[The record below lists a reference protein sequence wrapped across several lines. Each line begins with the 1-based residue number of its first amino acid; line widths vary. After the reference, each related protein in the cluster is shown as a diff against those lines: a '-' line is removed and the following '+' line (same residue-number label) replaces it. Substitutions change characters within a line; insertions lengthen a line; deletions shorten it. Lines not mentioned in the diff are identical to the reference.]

1 LTVPLSSKLRSWKKL
16 SRRRLESRLSILK
29 EAILAKRLN
38 VFDCLEHYKLDDIYD
53 GTRREQQIKCP
64 GFHGDDRRKSARIYE
79 TGTMFCW
86 ACDKSYDIFEFEIK
100 YTGLSF
106 AEVVYQLAQ
115 RHDIELTF
123 DPDDEDSPP
132 PALAEI
138 KDLFK
143 SFEARKPVR
152 KFEDHLQQIAYKLVQ
167 ARDSLS
173 LDDYQKYWYVVDQ
186 ISWRVTVQ
194 QMLPEE
200 ALKHLDSVYKEF
212 SANRV

>member
-1 LTVPLSSKLRSWKKL
+1 M
-16 SRRRLESRLSILK
+16 SRGKSESRLSVIK
-29 EAILAKRLN
+29 DAILAKRLN

-64 GFHGDDRRKSARIYE
+64 GFHGEDRRKSARIYE

-115 RHDIELTF
+115 RYDIDFSFDTEEVEGPPKALT
-123 DPDDEDSPP
+123 
-132 PALAEI
+132 EI

-143 SFEARKPVR
+143 SFEQRKPGR
-152 KFEDHLQQIAYKLVQ
+152 KFQDHLQQITYKLVQ
-167 ARDSLS
+167 AREMLS
-173 LDDYQKYWYVVDQ
+173 LDAYQKYWYVIDQ
-186 ISWRVTVQ
+186 IAWRVSVQ
-194 QMLPEE
+194 QMPPEE
-200 ALKHLDSVYKEF
+200 ALKHLDSVYREF
-212 SANRV
+212 SSNRV